1 MTESFLLIKPIISY
15 PRTAKAGEQYLLTID
30 VRLTEESP
38 WPYAEEEFEISFLL
52 ETEPF
57 FTHESFDEHEPG
69 LVLHRF
75 GGTYGAASWL
85 LRAADHAVPP
95 GEIGIVFLNAWGI
108 PILRI
113 TLLCEIIA
121 G

>member
-1 MTESFLLIKPIISY
+1 MTE
-15 PRTAKAGEQYLLTID
+15 
-30 VRLTEESP
+30 
-38 WPYAEEEFEISFLL
+38 PY
-52 ETEPF
+52 
-57 FTHESFDEHEPG
+57 FTHEPLDEHEPG

-108 PILRI
+108 LIASISLP
-113 TLLCEIIA
+113 CEVVE